1 MEHSTILS
9 THHVFFGL
17 EPQILKEDLLIPP
30 WHYLINIQNPWAG
43 RSWNSWN
50 VLNIGPYP
58 FWWNFPL
65 PFSSWHTL
73 LSMVVTAKRV
83 QHCCG
88 SPPADGSNR
97 CAPDLSGA
105 SQQVFLQVRKCDG
118 PYYYM
123 LHVPFGSFSALLF
136 SIAFYSLRFRS
147 WNTFQDDP
155 EPFGIFC
162 ELRF

>member
-1 MEHSTILS
+1 MEYSTIPS
-9 THHVFFGL
+9 THQVLFGL

-43 RSWNSWN
+43 RSWKSWN

-65 PFSSWHTL
+65 PFSSWHAL

-88 SPPADGSNR
+88 SPPTDGSNR
-97 CAPDLSGA
+97 CAPDLTSEE
-105 SQQVFLQVRKCDG
+105 VRW
-118 PYYYM
+118 PLL
-123 LHVPFGSFSALLF
+123 LHVPFGSFSALLI
-136 SIAFYSLRFRS
+136 SIVFYSLRFRS
-147 WNTFQDDP
+147 WNAIQDDP